1 MSGLYV
7 KVILLFTLL
16 ETALAFRTLGEAEAN
31 SPSTD
36 LTEIQ
41 HEELELTLQQDRAQ
55 LMLMY
60 AKIAEELA
68 KCNFVVDHFFDTLW
82 KHIRDHRDTDAEIL
96 CQAVK
101 TC

>member
-68 KCNFVVDHFFDTLW
+68 KVRNSHACNGY
-82 KHIRDHRDTDAEIL
+82 R
-96 CQAVK
+96 C
-101 TC
+101 